1 AESGGNCEATKA
13 GETVNVGGVKVI
25 GPENVPSSVPYHA
38 SQMYA
43 KNIANLLLLMV
54 KEEEF
59 NIDLEDEILKES
71 LVTDGGNVVNDRVK

>member
-1 AESGGNCEATKA
+1 
-13 GETVNVGGVKVI
+13 
-25 GPENVPSSVPYHA
+25 VPSSVPYHA

-54 KEEEF
+54 KDEEL

-71 LVTDGGNVVNDRVK
+71 LVTDDGKVVNERVKESLSL

>member
-1 AESGGNCEATKA
+1 
-13 GETVNVGGVKVI
+13 
-25 GPENVPSSVPYHA
+25 
-38 SQMYA
+38 MYA

-71 LVTDGGNVVNDRVK
+71 LVTDGGNVVNDRVKESLSL

>member
-1 AESGGNCEATKA
+1 M
-13 GETVNVGGVKVI
+13 
-25 GPENVPSSVPYHA
+25 PYHA

-54 KEEEF
+54 KEEEL

-71 LVTDGGNVVNDRVK
+71 LVTDGGNVVNDRVKESLSL